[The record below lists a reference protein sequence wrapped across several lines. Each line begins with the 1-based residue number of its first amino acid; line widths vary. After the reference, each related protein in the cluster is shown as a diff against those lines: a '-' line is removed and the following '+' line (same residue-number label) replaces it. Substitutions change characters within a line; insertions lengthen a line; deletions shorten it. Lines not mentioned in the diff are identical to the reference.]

1 MATKKQT
8 ATDIAEKEKQ
18 TEQAERET
26 EIRVRIN
33 KLFDDESSKLRALAS
48 ANIGGGFAVHGIKV
62 MDTDKGLF
70 VAMPSRSYKGANGE
84 TKYEE
89 LFHPVTAEARNAL
102 YGAVTDA
109 YNEAIEQAQN
119 EEQDA
124 GIGGMNM

>member
-1 MATKKQT
+1 MATKKPAAAQT
-8 ATDIAEKEKQ
+8 AEKEKQ
-18 TEQAERET
+18 NEQAEKET
-26 EIRVRIN
+26 DIKIRIN
-33 KLFDDESSKLRALAS
+33 KLFDNPDNKLRALAS
-48 ANIGGGFAVHGIKV
+48 ANIGGFAVHGIKV

-109 YNEAIEQAQN
+109 YNEALEQAQD